1 MRPQQEKSDEQKI
14 VSSDGA
20 AFDNFGWSVAMSGTG
35 HLVVGSPTDDDKGS
49 DAGAVYLYTL
59 NSTSNIWGD
68 EQKIVASDGAAD
80 DYFGFVV
87 AMSGTGDL
95 VVGTPTD
102 DDKGFNS
109 GSVYAIGVG
118 VSVSLFCCSCKI
130 WMQFLL
136 LT

>member
-1 MRPQQEKSDEQKI
+1 LYTLNSTSNTWGDEQKI

-20 AFDNFGWSVAMSGTG
+20 AYDSFGYAVAMSGTGHLVVGAPNDDDKGSAYLYTLNSTSNTWGDEQKIVSSDGAAYDSFGWSVAMSGTG
-35 HLVVGSPTDDDKGS
+35 HLVVGAP
-49 DAGAVYLYTL
+49 
-59 NSTSNIWGD
+59 N
-68 EQKIVASDGAAD
+68 
-80 DYFGFVV
+80 
-87 AMSGTGDL
+87 
-95 VVGTPTD
+95 D

-118 VSVSLFCCSCKI
+118 VSVSSFCCSCKF

>member
-1 MRPQQEKSDEQKI
+1 
-14 VSSDGA
+14 
-20 AFDNFGWSVAMSGTG
+20 
-35 HLVVGSPTDDDKGS
+35 VGSPGDDDKGS